1 MDKKAFKKHV
11 LPVKDKLYRL
21 AFRLLSEMNEAQD
34 AVQEVL
40 LKLWDQR
47 QKLAE
52 INNIEAWA
60 MRITRNHCLD
70 RLRARK
76 NRVEELNEQQH
87 QLPVVEPSSIALDR
101 KEMVKQIRQLMNRL
115 PENQRLVM
123 HLRDIEGYTYKEI
136 METLDMP
143 ENQVKTNLFRA
154 RKKMRAY
161 LLKTVNYG

>member
-1 MDKKAFKKHV
+1 MDKKAFKKQV

-21 AFRLLSEMNEAQD
+21 AFRLLQEVNEAQD

-40 LKLWDQR
+40 IKLWNQR
-47 QKLAE
+47 QKLAGV
-52 INNIEAWA
+52 NNIEAWA
-60 MRITRNHCLD
+60 MRVTRNHCLD

-76 NRVEELNEQQH
+76 NRLEQLDERQH
-87 QLPVVEPSSIALDR
+87 QLPAVEPSSVELDR
-101 KEMVKQIRQLMNRL
+101 QEMVMQVRQLMNRL

-136 METLDMP
+136 MEILDMP